1 MYNPKTPHT
10 QTARL
15 TDASNNIPERSERL
29 FTHSG
34 MWYFRTREGKD
45 VGPFRYKDEAELM
58 LTRFVQ
64 ELQQLQQEA
73 MVSVKPHFRISGVV
87 GRRHP
92 G

>member
-45 VGPFRYKDEAELM
+45 VGPFRYKD
-58 LTRFVQ
+58 
-64 ELQQLQQEA
+64 
-73 MVSVKPHFRISGVV
+73 
-87 GRRHP
+87 
-92 G
+92 

>member
-1 MYNPKTPHT
+1 MYNPKTP
-10 QTARL
+10 QNQSARL
-15 TDASNNIPERSERL
+15 TDASNTSHSRSERL
-29 FTHSG
+29 FTRSG

-64 ELQQLQQEA
+64 ELQELQQQA
-73 MVSVKPHFRISGVV
+73 LASTKPHFRLSGVV